1 MLVIIEGPDG
11 SGKTSLVRRLRQGLV
26 PYTWILKSNSKPRTI
41 DHMTAVTEW
50 IRLHPPEL
58 PLICDRYPLISELVY
73 GPIIRGACLHS
84 MNVKQVADYLHDG
97 PPTLVIYC
105 RPTMEHIR
113 RGSENNPQMEGV
125 PTHLLRLTS
134 GYDSVMDALKKEGMD
149 VKEYDYT
156 KSHRATDV
164 MYEIERLL
172 RQGDS
177 DELDIEAILPGR
189 GDDGH
194 SDDAP

>member
-1 MLVIIEGPDG
+1 M
-11 SGKTSLVRRLRQGLV
+11 
-26 PYTWILKSNSKPRTI
+26 
-41 DHMTAVTEW
+41 
-50 IRLHPPEL
+50 
-58 PLICDRYPLISELVY
+58 
-73 GPIIRGACLHS
+73 
-84 MNVKQVADYLHDG
+84 
-97 PPTLVIYC
+97 
-105 RPTMEHIR
+105 
-113 RGSENNPQMEGV
+113 
-125 PTHLLRLTS
+125 LRLTS